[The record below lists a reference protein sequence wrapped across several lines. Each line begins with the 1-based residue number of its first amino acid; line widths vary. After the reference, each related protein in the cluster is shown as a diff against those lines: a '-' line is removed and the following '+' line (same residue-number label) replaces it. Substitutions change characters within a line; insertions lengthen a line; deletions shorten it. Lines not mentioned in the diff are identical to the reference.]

1 MQLIKPVFSIFAE
14 DFELMKAKLSA
25 DEIVEMLSALSELC
39 FFGETEY
46 KPKNKIQE
54 YFWDKLK
61 DKFFYD
67 LSNYKASVENGKKGG
82 RPRNKAIKNPE
93 YHPEQNP
100 EQNPANNLNKTQ
112 SITQDKTQD
121 ITQNEPTK
129 NPLVTCILNPES
141 GNTSLDKSSSVCA
154 RDAPKAGNKPEKQNF
169 EAEKNKP
176 KKKTFVPP
184 TLPEVQEYVK
194 ERGLMI
200 DPAAFFDYFTEGEW
214 KDSEGK
220 PVKNWKQKALTWD
233 CSARTRRTLDAARH
247 LLPKKSAVKS
257 ATYSE
262 EIPL

>member
-93 YHPEQNP
+93 QNP

-112 SITQDKTQD
+112 DK
-121 ITQNEPTK
+121 TQNEPTK
-129 NPLVTCILNPES
+129 KPLVTCHLNPEY
-141 GNTSLDKSSSVCA
+141 NLNKNNNIYIHTSSDKTSDVCAPPDKSGSVGTCVPQIEPEA
-154 RDAPKAGNKPEKQNF
+154 QKTYAFEGNVIKLNEKDFNSWQKAYPDLNLYAELLQRDKYLATQPPDEQKRWFLSTSKFFIKQNALRKAQNSNI
-169 EAEKNKP
+169 AEQYGNAQN
-176 KKKTFVPP
+176 
-184 TLPEVQEYVK
+184 E
-194 ERGLMI
+194 
-200 DPAAFFDYFTEGEW
+200 
-214 KDSEGK
+214 
-220 PVKNWKQKALTWD
+220 ND
-233 CSARTRRTLDAARH
+233 CWF
-247 LLPKKSAVKS
+247 
-257 ATYSE
+257 
-262 EIPL
+262 

>member
-67 LSNYKASVENGKKGG
+67 LSNYKASVENGKRGG
-82 RPRNKAIKNPE
+82 RPRNKAIKNP
-93 YHPEQNP
+93 
-100 EQNPANNLNKTQ
+100 ANNRNKTQ
-112 SITQDKTQD
+112 SITQD

-176 KKKTFVPP
+176 KKKSFVPP

-200 DPAAFFDYFTEGEW
+200 DPTAFFDYFTEGKW

>member
-1 MQLIKPVFSIFAE
+1 MQLIKPAFSIFAE

-25 DEIVEMLSALSELC
+25 DEIVEILSAISDLC

-82 RPRNKAIKNPE
+82 RPKNKPKENPND
-93 YHPEQNP
+93 NP
-100 EQNPANNLNKTQ
+100 EQNPTNNLNKTQ
-112 SITQDKTQD
+112 SIIQDKTQD

-141 GNTSLDKSSSVCA
+141 CSTSLDKSNSVCA
-154 RDAPKAGNKPEKQNF
+154 RDAPKAGNNPEKTDL
-169 EAEKNKP
+169 EAEKDKP
-176 KKKTFVPP
+176 KKKAFVPP

-200 DPAAFFDYFTEGEW
+200 DPAAFFDYFTEGGW

-233 CSARTRRTLDAARH
+233 CGARTRRTLDAARH